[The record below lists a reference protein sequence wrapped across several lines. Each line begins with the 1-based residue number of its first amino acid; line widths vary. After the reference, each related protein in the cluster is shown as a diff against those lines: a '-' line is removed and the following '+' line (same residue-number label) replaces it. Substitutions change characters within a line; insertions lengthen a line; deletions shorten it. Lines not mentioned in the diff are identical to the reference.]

1 MLADHGQPVMAIP
14 DRKTFEAAASWYVQF
29 QSQTPTAAERL
40 AWQQWL
46 NGDPSHQEAWNQME
60 QLQRNLIG
68 LPQDLSRRALS
79 TTQQRRQVLKWMLVL
94 GGTGYL
100 GWNVQQRTPLGNGWA
115 DYKTSVGER
124 RRIELADGT
133 RIDLNTSTA
142 IDVMFDV
149 RQRLIRLRE
158 GEVLIHTGKSG
169 GQIPFYVET
178 RQGRVQALGT
188 RFTVRQL
195 QDATRVGVL
204 EDRVSVEPG
213 DQPNHVRLL
222 GAGESA
228 DFNRQGVGP
237 NQAYRAS
244 QAAWIDG
251 QLIVLDAR
259 LGDVIEDLAR
269 YRAGVLQCDSASA
282 RLRVSGTFR
291 LDSSDAVLANLQA
304 TLPIQVKYF
313 TRYWVSVRRIA

>member
-1 MLADHGQPVMAIP
+1 MAAP

-29 QSQTPTAAERL
+29 QSQPPTAAERH

-46 NGDPSHQEAWNQME
+46 NGDPAHQAAWNQME
-60 QLQRNLIG
+60 QLQRSLG
-68 LPQDLSRRALS
+68 TLPPDLTRRALS

-100 GWNVQQRTPLGNGWA
+100 GWNVQEHTSLGNAWA
-115 DYKTSVGER
+115 DYRTGVGER

-133 RIDLNTSTA
+133 RVDLNTRTS
-142 IDVMFDV
+142 IDVAFDTH
-149 RQRLIRLRE
+149 QRLIRLRE

-195 QDATRVGVL
+195 SDSTRVGVL
-204 EDRVSVEPG
+204 EDRVRVSPV
-213 DQPNHVRLL
+213 DQPEHGRVLS
-222 GAGESA
+222 AGQSA
-228 DFNRQGVGP
+228 DFDRQVVGANHP
-237 NQAYRAS
+237 YRGS
-244 QAAWIDG
+244 QAAWVDG
-251 QLIVLDAR
+251 QLIVLDRR
-259 LGDVIEDLAR
+259 LGEVIDDLAR
-269 YRAGVLQCDSASA
+269 YRTGVLQCDSASA

-291 LDSSDAVLANLQA
+291 LDSTDAVLANLQA
-304 TLPIQVKYF
+304 TLPIQVNYF
-313 TRYWVSVRRIA
+313 TRYWVSVKRAG

>member
-1 MLADHGQPVMAIP
+1 MAIP

-29 QSQTPTAAERL
+29 QSQTPSAAERQ

-46 NGDPSHQEAWNQME
+46 NGDPLHQAAWNQME
-60 QLQRNLIG
+60 QLQRNLG
-68 LPQDLSRRALS
+68 ALPPDLSRRALS

-100 GWNVQQRTPLGNGWA
+100 GWNVQQHTSLGNIWA

-133 RIDLNTSTA
+133 QVDLNTNTA
-142 IDVMFDV
+142 IDVVFDG

-169 GQIPFYVET
+169 GQLPFYVET
-178 RQGRVQALGT
+178 AQGRVQALGT

-195 QDATRVGVL
+195 EGATRVGVL
-204 EDRVSVEPG
+204 EDRVSVAPG
-213 DQPNHVRLL
+213 DRPDHGRLL
-222 GAGESA
+222 GAGEST
-228 DFNRQGVGP
+228 DFNRQVVGP

-251 QLIVLDAR
+251 QMIVLDAR
-259 LGDVIEDLAR
+259 LGDVISELAR
-269 YRAGVLQCDSASA
+269 YRPGVLQCDSASTG
-282 RLRVSGTFR
+282 LRVSGTLR

-304 TLPIQVKYF
+304 TLPIQVRYF
-313 TRYWVSVRRIA
+313 TRYWVSVKRIG

>member
-1 MLADHGQPVMAIP
+1 MAAP
-14 DRKTFEAAASWYVQF
+14 DRKTFEAAAHWYVQF
-29 QSQTPTAAERL
+29 QSQAPTAAERL

-46 NGDPSHQEAWNQME
+46 NGDPSHQAAWNQME
-60 QLQRNLIG
+60 QLQRSLG
-68 LPQDLSRRALS
+68 ALPQDFTRRALS
-79 TTQQRRQVLKWMLVL
+79 TTQQRRQVLKWMLVM
-94 GGTGYL
+94 GGTGCL
-100 GWNVQQRTPLGNGWA
+100 GWNVQQHTSLGNVWA
-115 DYKTSVGER
+115 DYRTSVGER
-124 RRIELADGT
+124 RRIALADGT

-142 IDVMFDV
+142 IDVIFDG

-158 GEVLIHTGKSG
+158 GEVLIHTGKLG
-169 GQIPFYVET
+169 GHTPFYVET

-195 QDATRVGVL
+195 PDSTRVGVL
-204 EDRVSVEPG
+204 EDRVSVAPG
-213 DQPNHVRLL
+213 DRPNHARLL

-228 DFNRQGVGP
+228 DFDRQNVGLGHT
-237 NQAYRAS
+237 YSGS
-244 QAAWIDG
+244 QAAWVDG

-269 YRAGVLQCDSASA
+269 YRPGVLKCDLASA

-291 LDSSDAVLANLQA
+291 LDSTDAVLANLQA

-313 TRYWVSVRRIA
+313 TRYWVSVKRIA